1 MVTQTSD
8 VPGEINQRNECLT
21 EEELPKSNS
30 GKNEIVVRV
39 ETISAKAKDIEHFGK
54 IRGNI

>member
-39 ETISAKAKDIEHFGK
+39 ETISAKAKNIEHFGK
-54 IRGNI
+54 IR